1 MKEQK
6 CIICD
11 KPAEWIRGTQFAG
24 DHPFCDEHAK
34 QEKGFG
40 TDDSYEYWYNILEQ
54 KAINTVMHFYK
65 ISRETA
71 LDLYKDEITAAQDLF
86 KIISQE

>member
-6 CIICD
+6 CLICD

-40 TDDSYEYWYNILEQ
+40 VNDSYEYWYE
-54 KAINTVMHFYK
+54 V
-65 ISRETA
+65 
-71 LDLYKDEITAAQDLF
+71 KDTKDDATN
-86 KIISQE
+86 